1 MFAKLSI
8 SQKIYAGFALMVA
21 IIAVIIGASYR
32 GFSAMRE
39 ASDWNVHTYEV
50 LNQIDDI
57 LSSLIN
63 IETGMRGFVITG
75 KAAFLAP
82 LESGQQAL
90 SQRTQTLADLTA
102 DNPRQQGR
110 IADLRRLEGAWLQED
125 VQPLLAQR
133 RALNQAVL
141 PDEALAVRVGEGRD
155 KAKMD
160 DMRALLASMREEES
174 RLLEQRNQTMADSNR
189 NLMLTLIGGGL
200 VAGILAFIIAIAL
213 ARGTRSRLQLAI
225 DAANAIAAGRLNNPI
240 DTSSNDELPRAFDRM
255 QGGLREM
262 VQEIAGAARQLV
274 QSVALITG
282 SSQQL
287 SGAVTEQS
295 NAASSMAAT
304 IEELSVSIS
313 HVSESAQEAHRLA
326 SQSGQQSADGGD
338 VIQATLAAMNGI
350 AETVQKSSDQI
361 GQLGQHSEQITSI
374 VKVIQDIADQ
384 TNLLALNAAIEA
396 ARAGEQGLGFAVVA
410 DEVRGLA
417 QRTGKSTQEI
427 ASMIDKI
434 QAGIRDTVGNMKIGV
449 ERVNHGV
456 GQADQAGQ
464 AIVAIRQGSTQVV
477 QVVDQISFAL
487 REQNA
492 ASHDVARS
500 VETTAQMA
508 ARNRTDI
515 QDILLANESLAALA
529 TQLERQVAR
538 FSL

>member
-1 MFAKLSI
+1 MFSKLSI

-21 IIAVIIGASYR
+21 IIAIIIGASYR

-57 LSSLIN
+57 LGSLVN

-75 KAAFLAP
+75 KPTFLAP

-90 SQRTQTLADLTA
+90 AKRTQTLTELTS
-102 DNPRQQGR
+102 DNPRQQAR
-110 IADLRRLEGAWLQED
+110 IADLRRLQGAWLQED
-125 VQPLLAQR
+125 VEPLLAQR

-160 DMRALLASMREEES
+160 DMRALLATMREEES
-174 RLLEQRNQTMADSNR
+174 HLLEQRNHTMADSNR

-200 VAGILAFIIAIAL
+200 VAAVLALIISIAL
-213 ARGTRSRLQLAI
+213 VRGTRSRLQLAI
-225 DAANAIAAGRLNNPI
+225 DAANAIAAGRLDNSI

-255 QGGLREM
+255 QSSLREM
-262 VQEIAGAARQLV
+262 VHEIAGAARQLV

-396 ARAGEQGLGFAVVA
+396 ARAGEQGRGFAVVA

-456 GQADQAGQ
+456 DQADQAGQ
-464 AIVAIRQGSTQVV
+464 AIVAIRHGSSQVV

>member
-21 IIAVIIGASYR
+21 IIATIIGASYR

-57 LSSLIN
+57 LGSVIN

-75 KAAFLAP
+75 KSTFLAP

-90 SQRTQTLADLTA
+90 AKLTQTLIELTA
-102 DNPRQQGR
+102 DNPRQQAR
-110 IADLRRLEGAWLQED
+110 IADLRRLQGAWLQED
-125 VQPLLAQR
+125 IEPLLAQR

-160 DMRALLASMREEES
+160 DMRALLATMREEES
-174 RLLEQRNQTMADSNR
+174 HLLEQRNQTMDDSNR

-200 VAGILAFIIAIAL
+200 VATVLALIIAIGL

-225 DAANAIAAGRLNNPI
+225 DAANAIAAGRLDNSI

-255 QGGLREM
+255 QSGLREM
-262 VQEIAGAARQLV
+262 VHEIAGAARQLV

-396 ARAGEQGLGFAVVA
+396 ARAGEQGRGFAVVA

-449 ERVNHGV
+449 ERVNDGV
-456 GQADQAGQ
+456 GQADKAGQ

>member
-1 MFAKLSI
+1 
-8 SQKIYAGFALMVA
+8 
-21 IIAVIIGASYR
+21 
-32 GFSAMRE
+32 
-39 ASDWNVHTYEV
+39 
-50 LNQIDDI
+50 
-57 LSSLIN
+57 
-63 IETGMRGFVITG
+63 
-75 KAAFLAP
+75 
-82 LESGQQAL
+82 
-90 SQRTQTLADLTA
+90 
-102 DNPRQQGR
+102 
-110 IADLRRLEGAWLQED
+110 
-125 VQPLLAQR
+125 
-133 RALNQAVL
+133 
-141 PDEALAVRVGEGRD
+141 
-155 KAKMD
+155 
-160 DMRALLASMREEES
+160 
-174 RLLEQRNQTMADSNR
+174 
-189 NLMLTLIGGGL
+189 MLTLIGGGL
-200 VAGILAFIIAIAL
+200 VATVLALIIAIGL

-225 DAANAIAAGRLNNPI
+225 DAANAIAAGRLDNSI

-255 QGGLREM
+255 QSGLREM
-262 VQEIAGAARQLV
+262 VHEIAGAARQLV

-396 ARAGEQGLGFAVVA
+396 ARAGEQGRGFAVVA

-449 ERVNHGV
+449 ERVNDGV
-456 GQADQAGQ
+456 GQADKAGQ

>member
-21 IIAVIIGASYR
+21 IIATIIGASYR

-57 LSSLIN
+57 LGSVIN

-75 KAAFLAP
+75 KSTFLAP

-90 SQRTQTLADLTA
+90 AKRTQTLIELTA
-102 DNPRQQGR
+102 DNPRQQAR
-110 IADLRRLEGAWLQED
+110 IADLRRLQGAWLQED
-125 VQPLLAQR
+125 IEPLLAQR

-160 DMRALLASMREEES
+160 DMRALLATMREEES
-174 RLLEQRNQTMADSNR
+174 HLLEQRNQTMDDSNR

-200 VAGILAFIIAIAL
+200 VATVLALIIAIGL

-225 DAANAIAAGRLNNPI
+225 DAANAIAAGRLDNSI

-255 QGGLREM
+255 QSGLREM
-262 VQEIAGAARQLV
+262 VHEIAGAARQLV

-396 ARAGEQGLGFAVVA
+396 ARAGEQGRGFAVVA

-449 ERVNHGV
+449 ERVNDGV
-456 GQADQAGQ
+456 GQADKAGQ